1 MQKYLKLLRYLDF
14 ISGIASLSY
23 GVWLTVSEGL
33 RHSIWPSLWLCGGL
47 LGLGLALLN
56 PAGRI
61 ARIAARK
68 LSGSSKPVS
77 NADPGFP
84 APPSG
89 SFQGIRRQSRP

>member
-1 MQKYLKLLRYLDF
+1 MQKYLKWLRYLDF

-23 GVWLTVSEGL
+23 GLWLTASEGL
-33 RHSIWPSLWLCGGL
+33 KHSIWPSLWLCGGL

-61 ARIAARK
+61 AHIAARK
-68 LSGSSKPVS
+68 LSGSSKTIS

-84 APPSG
+84 APPSR
-89 SFQGIRRQSRP
+89 SFQDIKRQSKA